1 MFIVAAETEAK
12 TVKMELEKI
21 GPICIAHLN
30 RRVIGN
36 ANSHETAE
44 EMAQLVHEDSA
55 VILDLNGLTAM
66 DASGL
71 GLFLK
76 WIRDAQKSGMHLCV
90 YGLSNPVRVL
100 FEMLSLHTVI
110 AVCESREEALLYFRT
125 ADTRGGRAANGRASA
140 MAASA

>member
-1 MFIVAAETEAK
+1 
-12 TVKMELEKI
+12 VKMELEKN

-36 ANSHETAE
+36 ANSHQTAE
-44 EMAQLVHEDSA
+44 ELAQLIHEDSA
-55 VILDLNGLTAM
+55 VILDLSGLNAM

-100 FEMLSLHTVI
+100 FEMLSLHMVV

-125 ADTRGGRAANGRASA
+125 VDTGGRGASAHTSA